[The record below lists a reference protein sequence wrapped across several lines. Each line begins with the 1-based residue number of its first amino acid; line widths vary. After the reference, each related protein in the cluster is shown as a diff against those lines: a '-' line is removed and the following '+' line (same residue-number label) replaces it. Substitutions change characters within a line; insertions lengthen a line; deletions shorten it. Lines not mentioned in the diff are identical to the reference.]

1 MINRIL
7 KYVFRVFFNLEFN
20 LEREREGMIYHFKM
34 RKNIVATKSIGNK
47 ICIYFFFV

>member
-20 LEREREGMIYHFKM
+20 LERER
-34 RKNIVATKSIGNK
+34 GNDLS
-47 ICIYFFFV
+47 F